1 MTSIHTHHRAI
12 AVAVTAL
19 TITAI
24 AAPTVS
30 ARPSQS
36 PHELFH
42 VSPVAST
49 PASREQAASVLR
61 RRSHDASA
69 DPHGMPIP
77 PVVPSTLPRK
87 FTTAVTR
94 RGVAIVNVEKP
105 LSDPSISWKVPR
117 KVGRSGLIVRHGT
130 YDPPPAPSRHTSTH
144 KFTRGGQDHIP
155 AGDLH
160 SDRAG
165 IHTAPSSAD
174 RPLGCPG
181 RRRQHRRRRL
191 CADRARGQDAEL
203 PARHVGAAQE
213 RPRTRG
219 RPRRAAHAFLADAA
233 RLSALGDAG
242 RGRLRLPQPA
252 GRY

>member
-165 IHTAPSSAD
+165 IHRPRPPRIGHLAAQAVGGSIGGAGSALTAPAAKTLSSPPAMSAPLKSGPA
-174 RPLGCPG
+174 RAAAPAAPPMPSSQTPLGCPRWG
-181 RRRQHRRRRL
+181 TL
-191 CADRARGQDAEL
+191 VVA
-203 PARHVGAAQE
+203 V
-213 RPRTRG
+213 
-219 RPRRAAHAFLADAA
+219 
-233 RLSALGDAG
+233 
-242 RGRLRLPQPA
+242 
-252 GRY
+252 